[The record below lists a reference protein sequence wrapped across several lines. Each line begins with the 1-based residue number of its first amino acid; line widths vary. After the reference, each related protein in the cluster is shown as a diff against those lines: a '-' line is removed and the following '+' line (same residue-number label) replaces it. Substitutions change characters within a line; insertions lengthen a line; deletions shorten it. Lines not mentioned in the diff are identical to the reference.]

1 MTEVSRQELLEM
13 TQANSLD
20 DSAQAAGGFDR
31 STDKGIP
38 DPAVLAELRRDLAAI
53 VADVREIVARR
64 AVEASTLAQ
73 DGMTQTV
80 DAARSSIRLHPI
92 LAIGIAVL
100 LGAGA
105 AVALTRASGSS
116 RRRERSWSL
125 PAQAAGFVRS
135 ASEIPGAVMRSSTLS
150 TLSTAFERLVDA
162 ISTIDPKSPL
172 GPTWGKA
179 SSWLSDLK
187 SALFPQ

>member
-80 DAARSSIRLHPI
+80 DAARSSIRTHPF

-100 LGAGA
+100 MGAGA
-105 AVALTRASGSS
+105 AVALTAVAGPSRQRQRAP
-116 RRRERSWSL
+116 SL
-125 PAQAAGFVRS
+125 PERAAGFIHS
-135 ASEIPGAVMRSSTLS
+135 ASEFPGTVLNSPTISSW
-150 TLSTAFERLVDA
+150 STAFERLVEA